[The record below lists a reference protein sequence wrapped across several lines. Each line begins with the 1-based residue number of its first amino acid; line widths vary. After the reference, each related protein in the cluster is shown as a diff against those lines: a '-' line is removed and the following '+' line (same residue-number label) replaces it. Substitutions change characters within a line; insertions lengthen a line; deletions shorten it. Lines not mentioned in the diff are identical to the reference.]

1 MRCDELQAVLAD
13 DELNALSPE
22 ARQHLAGC
30 SACRDLLADFSTIV
44 HAAKSIPAEV
54 NPPERIWVSLRAQ
67 LEAEGIIREPEVA
80 GELVAAKPWW
90 SGFAQFLR
98 PRALVTAAVGIFVV
112 ASSIYLIE
120 QKSIAPRVAVNS
132 TTVNTLNTA
141 SSANQTTPETPVAPV
156 TTAKRNTSP
165 VIPGHPIVPRAQT
178 QPATLNLRPSPSQ
191 DAYFGAVASVL
202 NDGQNSLPSSKQAR
216 NAMVDAAL
224 RQNLRTLNDF
234 IAECETRL
242 RENPQDQLSRE
253 YLNMAYQQKA
263 ELLSA
268 MMDSSVRSE
277 H

>member
-44 HAAKSIPAEV
+44 HAAKSIPVEV
-54 NPPERIWVSLRAQ
+54 NPPERIWVALRAQ
-67 LEAEGIIREPEVA
+67 LEAEGIIREPEA
-80 GELVAAKPWW
+80 AEELATAKPWW
-90 SGFAQFLR
+90 SGFAQFFR
-98 PRALVTAAVGIFVV
+98 PRALATASVGILVV
-112 ASSIYLIE
+112 AGSIYLIE
-120 QKSIAPRVAVNS
+120 QKSNTPQVAVS
-132 TTVNTLNTA
+132 PATVNTVNTTG
-141 SSANQTTPETPVAPV
+141 STGPSAPETPVAPV
-156 TTAKRNTSP
+156 TSAKRHSAA
-165 VIPGHPIVPRAQT
+165 VMPGHPIVPEPHT
-178 QPATLNLRPSPSQ
+178 STVDLRPSPSE
-191 DAYFGAVASVL
+191 DAYLGDSASVL
-202 NDGQNSLPSSKQAR
+202 NDTQNSLTSQKQPR
-216 NAMVDAAL
+216 NALVDAAL

-242 RENPQDQLSRE
+242 KENPQDQMSRE

>member
-44 HAAKSIPAEV
+44 HAAQNIPVEV
-54 NPPERIWVSLRAQ
+54 NPPDRIWVSLRAQ
-67 LEAEGIIREPEVA
+67 LEAEGIIREPEPA
-80 GELVAAKPWW
+80 GELIAAKPWW
-90 SGFAQFLR
+90 SGFAQLLR
-98 PRALVTAAVGIFVV
+98 PRALVTAAVGIFLAAGSV
-112 ASSIYLIE
+112 YLME
-120 QKSIAPRVAVNS
+120 QRSKAPQVAVNP
-132 TTVNTLNTA
+132 TPVNTVITSNRV
-141 SSANQTTPETPVAPV
+141 SQVTPETPVGSV
-156 TTAKRNTSP
+156 TTTKRHTSP
-165 VIPGHPIVPRAQT
+165 AIPGHPIVP
-178 QPATLNLRPSPSQ
+178 QPHTPPGDMLPSPSD
-191 DAYFGAVASVL
+191 DAYFGAML
-202 NDGQNSLPSSKQAR
+202 TDTQNSLTSQKQPR

-242 RENPQDQLSRE
+242 KENPQDQLSRE

-263 ELLSA
+263 ELLNA